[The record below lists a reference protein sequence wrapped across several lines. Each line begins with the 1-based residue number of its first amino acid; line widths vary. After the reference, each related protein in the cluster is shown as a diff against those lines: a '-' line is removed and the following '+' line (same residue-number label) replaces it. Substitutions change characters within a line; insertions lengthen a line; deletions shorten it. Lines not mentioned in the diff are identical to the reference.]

1 MTILHKNCDHKDKFS
16 SQHKVFKAKNNLA
29 PNYSCIYFFKST
41 DIINRMNEFD
51 NLSLPAT
58 PESLGKKM
66 QMLNPETGLLITSFH
81 KLACH
86 VMGSRKISVLKLNFT
101 SILTCKVG

>member
-1 MTILHKNCDHKDKFS
+1 M
-16 SQHKVFKAKNNLA
+16 
-29 PNYSCIYFFKST
+29 FFKFT
-41 DIINRMNEFD
+41 NIINRMNEFD

-81 KLACH
+81 KLACQ
-86 VMGSRKISVLKLNFT
+86 VMGSRKTSALKLNFT